1 MLSLLWLV
9 PALPA
14 AGFVILTL
22 FNRHLSRRA
31 AAVIGVGSIALSAY
45 FALSAG
51 LDFMVNPPAGH
62 AYRQVLWTWF
72 DVAGLRPQI
81 AFYLDAMTVVFM
93 LVITGV
99 GLLIHLYSAEF
110 MRDDAGFTRF
120 FMYMNLFVA
129 SMLVL
134 VLADNLLLLYLGWE
148 GVGLC
153 SYLLISFWHT
163 DPKNVY
169 AGRKAFIV
177 TRVGDTALV
186 VGLFLLF
193 TDLHTLQIQ
202 PLMAAAQ
209 QHWAAGSGVA
219 AAAAALLLVGALGK
233 SAQLPLQTWLPDA
246 MAGPS
251 PVSALIHAATMV
263 TAGVYLIARTN
274 VLFSL
279 APDVRFTVAVIG
291 TLTLLYAGLSA
302 LAQHDIKRVLA
313 YSTISQIGYMFLA
326 LGVAG
331 WSVAIFHF
339 MTHAF
344 FKALLFLSAGVVIE
358 SLGGEHDIFRM
369 GGLRRR
375 LSLVFWTFLA
385 GAASLSALPLVTAG
399 FYSKDEIIATSL
411 GSVDGGVWLW
421 AGALAGAFITSV
433 YAFRL
438 VFIVFFGETHTEVT
452 SRPGRRMTVP
462 LVILGVL
469 SLVGGFVWMP
479 EWMGGFDPLAR
490 FLETALPTTAM
501 TGEGTG
507 GSAAEALTGMVLSLA
522 GIALAWLFWM
532 RRREAT
538 AAWAARPVVART
550 QRFLLNGWGF
560 DWLYERAFVVPV
572 KWFARVARDDLVE
585 PVVTGIAWLNV
596 RGWQT
601 LSSSQNGRLRTY
613 LAVAGVGFVAAVAF
627 VMWGW
632 Q

>member
-1 MLSLLWLV
+1 
-9 PALPA
+9 
-14 AGFVILTL
+14 
-22 FNRHLSRRA
+22 
-31 AAVIGVGSIALSAY
+31 
-45 FALSAG
+45 
-51 LDFMVNPPAGH
+51 
-62 AYRQVLWTWF
+62 
-72 DVAGLRPQI
+72 
-81 AFYLDAMTVVFM
+81 MTVVFM

-177 TRVGDTALV
+177 TRVGDTALI

-209 QHWAAGSGVA
+209 EHWATGSGVA

-279 APDVRFTVAVIG
+279 APDVRVAVGVIG

-331 WSVAIFHF
+331 WQAAIFHF

-369 GGLRRR
+369 GGLRRK
-375 LSLVFWTFLA
+375 LPLVYWTFLA

-399 FYSKDEIIATSL
+399 FYSKDQIIETSL
-411 GSVDGGVWLW
+411 TSDFGSVWLW
-421 AGALAGAFITSV
+421 AGALTGALVTSL

-438 VFIVFFGETHTEVT
+438 VFIVFFGEARTEVT

-462 LVILGVL
+462 LGVLGVL
-469 SLVGGFVWMP
+469 SIVGGLVWMP

-490 FLETALPTTAM
+490 FLATALPM
-501 TGEGTG
+501 TPMAPSDPARELAQG
-507 GSAAEALTGMVLSLA
+507 AAGMVLSLA
-522 GIALAWLFWM
+522 GAGLAWLFWM
-532 RRREAT
+532 RRREST
-538 AAWAARPVVART
+538 AAWAARPGVARV
-550 QRFLLNGWGF
+550 QGFLLDGWGF

-585 PVVTGIAWLNV
+585 PVVAGIAWLHV
-596 RGWQT
+596 RSWQT

-613 LAVAGVGFVAAVAF
+613 VAVAGVGIVAAVAF